1 MRNLL
6 TEVSKMK
13 NMMGLTEAEKPKY
26 SPEVKSLVAVLKDNK
41 VYSAQIQKFINK
53 IEEYSKDG
61 LVDFGLVTRGILKTL
76 KLKGNKDINIFEFF
90 KQLTKSLEK
99 RKTKKEVVSPEEEP
113 SILDKDIYKKE
124 LFFLQVELL
133 KLQEWLKQTGK
144 TVIIVFEGRD
154 SAGKGSTIKKFT
166 ENLNPRYYKVI
177 ALGIPTPDERKN
189 WWDRYRNQI
198 EKGKINF
205 FDRSWY
211 NRGLVEPVMGYGS
224 SEEYEDFMDNVQD
237 FEESLVIDGDYLFK
251 LWFSIDKETQAKR
264 FDFRQKSPLKYWKYS
279 ENDEKMQ
286 DVWEKFTEYK
296 QKLFDKT
303 STVNHPWVVL
313 DSNDKKISGLNSIRY
328 VLQNIPYTNKDED
341 VLNKDFPEAMTVL
354 KPNINEQ
361 SVFDDINKTMGFN
374 QSNKEPNFMD
384 KWSSMAP
391 PKDQMKPDSG
401 GVVSDI
407 NKTIKSGLETA
418 KKSLDKKSSNP
429 NDVEVRT
436 VSNKLRQFIKCS
448 EGGDKEKK
456 CEPALTSYRFP
467 GEKYDT
473 VGWGHY
479 GEDVSNSYKKI
490 TKSVAED
497 LFNKDIEKN
506 TGCVTRMLD
515 RWKSQGLKT
524 YKLTQGQFDAIVSYT
539 FNSGCGGSGDPEHPG
554 LLGSKF
560 IQQTKLGNH
569 EKAAEI
575 LKNENIIQPGHKVRR
590 EKESNMYKGI
600 YS

>member
-13 NMMGLTEAEKPKY
+13 NMMGLQEADKPKY
-26 SPEVKSLVAVLKDNK
+26 SPEVKSLIEFLKDNK

-53 IEEYSKDG
+53 IEEYSKEG
-61 LVDFGLVTRGILKTL
+61 LVDFGLLTRGIGKTL
-76 KLKGNKDINIFEFF
+76 KLKGSKDINIFEFF

-124 LFFLQVELL
+124 IFFLQVELL

-189 WWDRYRNQI
+189 WWDRYSNQI
-198 EKGKINF
+198 ERGKINF

-237 FEESLVIDGDYLFK
+237 FEESLVVDGDYLFK

-354 KPNINEQ
+354 RPNINEQ
-361 SVFDDINKTMGFN
+361 SVIDDVKKIAGVKPNQNSDTFWGDVNKLTSPGNKSKDGVLDTAMKMVKTKTQINKT
-374 QSNKEPNFMD
+374 
-384 KWSSMAP
+384 
-391 PKDQMKPDSG
+391 DS
-401 GVVSDI
+401 I
-407 NKTIKSGLETA
+407 NKDNLDEVIGCSGYGPSTPQFKLA
-418 KKSLDKKSSNP
+418 KVMAQK
-429 NDVEVRT
+429 EGW
-436 VSNKLRQFIKCS
+436 NKTDNNGKGSR
-448 EGGDKEKK
+448 
-456 CEPALTSYRFP
+456 SYRNNNP
-467 GEKYDT
+467 GNLDYQD
-473 VGWGHY
+473 GF
-479 GEDVSNSYKKI
+479 
-490 TKSVAED
+490 KSVD
-497 LFNKDIEKN
+497 KD
-506 TGCVTRMLD
+506 VTKETTLD
-515 RWKSQGLKT
+515 GKVGRFAKFS
-524 YKLTQGQFDAIVSYT
+524 SP
-539 FNSGCGGSGDPEHPG
+539 C
-554 LLGSKF
+554 LGSKALIEQKIIKWSKGEMPDYGQAPNYNKGQKPTLKQFMYTYAPPTENDTTKYIKF
-560 IQQTKLGNH
+560 ILQSLNNPKFNENTLMKD
-569 EKAAEI
+569 I
-575 LKNENIIQPGHKVRR
+575 LKI
-590 EKESNMYKGI
+590 
-600 YS
+600 

>member
-6 TEVSKMK
+6 TEVSKIK
-13 NMMGLTEAEKPKY
+13 NNMGLEEASKPKY
-26 SPEVKSLVAVLKDNK
+26 SPEVKSLIELLKDNK

-53 IEEYSKDG
+53 IEEYSKEG
-61 LVDFGLVTRGILKTL
+61 LVDFGLLTRGVGKTL
-76 KLKGNKDINIFEFF
+76 KLKGSKDINIFEFF

-124 LFFLQVELL
+124 IFFLQVELL

-189 WWDRYRNQI
+189 WWDRYSSQI

-237 FEESLVIDGDYLFK
+237 FEESLVVDGDYLFK

-354 KPNINEQ
+354 RPNINEQ
-361 SVFDDINKTMGFN
+361 SVFDDVKKIAGVKPNQNSDTFWDDVNKLTSPG
-374 QSNKEPNFMD
+374 NK
-384 KWSSMAP
+384 S
-391 PKDQMKPDSG
+391 KD
-401 GVVSDI
+401 GVVNTVKD
-407 NKTIKSGLETA
+407 GA
-418 KKSLDKKSSNP
+418 KK
-429 NDVEVRT
+429 
-436 VSNKLRQFIKCS
+436 I
-448 EGGDKEKK
+448 
-456 CEPALTSYRFP
+456 A
-467 GEKYDT
+467 
-473 VGWGHY
+473 
-479 GEDVSNSYKKI
+479 KI
-490 TKSVAED
+490 TKEKASNTVGSGTVSDKLVDFVGKIEFFVPCVYDDAKGGKCVRGEVD
-497 LFNKDIEKN
+497 CCLKGRTPSGTPTIGYGTVYYPDGKKVTPKDPSITKDKAK
-506 TGCVTRMLD
+506 VY
-515 RWKSQGLKT
+515 LKT
-524 YKLTQGQFDAIVSYT
+524 TLNKLASKLLAIYPNLNQNQVDALSSLCYQVGFAGCTTKAPKLSSSLKINP
-539 FNSGCGGSGDPEHPG
+539 NSNSV
-554 LLGSKF
+554 
-560 IQQTKLGNH
+560 
-569 EKAAEI
+569 
-575 LKNENIIQPGHKVRR
+575 KVNFLDFSHRDRR
-590 EKESNMYKGI
+590 EKEWKIYSQGI

>member
-13 NMMGLTEAEKPKY
+13 NMMGLEEAAKPKY
-26 SPEVKSLVAVLKDNK
+26 SPEVKSLIEFLKDNK

-53 IEEYSKDG
+53 IEEYSKEG
-61 LVDFGLVTRGILKTL
+61 LVDFGLLTRGIGKTL
-76 KLKGNKDINIFEFF
+76 KLKGSKDINIFEFF

-124 LFFLQVELL
+124 IFFLQVELL

-189 WWDRYRNQI
+189 WWDRYSNQI

-237 FEESLVIDGDYLFK
+237 FEESLVVDGDYLFK

-354 KPNINEQ
+354 RPNINEQ
-361 SVFDDINKTMGFN
+361 SVFDDIRKISGM
-374 QSNKEPNFMD
+374 QPSKQEPNFMD
-384 KWSSMAP
+384 TWSSMAP
-391 PKDQMKPDSG
+391 PKEQMKPNSG
-401 GVVSDI
+401 GVVD
-407 NKTIKSGLETA
+407 TIKAGTEKMA
-418 KKSLDKKSSNP
+418 KITKEKSSNS
-429 NDVEVRT
+429 NTVGVGT
-436 VSNKLRQFIKCS
+436 VSDKLVNFVANIEFFVKCVYDDAK
-448 EGGDKEKK
+448 GGKCVRKEPD
-456 CEPALTSYRFP
+456 CCLRGRTSTGTPTIGYGTTYYP
-467 GEKYDT
+467 GEIPVK
-473 VGWGHY
+473 
-479 GEDVSNSYKKI
+479 SNDPDITETRAKELMRNTLNKNAKKI
-490 TKSVAED
+490 LNLYPNLNQQQLDAMSSLCYQMGFAGCTKEAPNLSA
-497 LFNKDIEKN
+497 
-506 TGCVTRMLD
+506 
-515 RWKSQGLKT
+515 S
-524 YKLTQGQFDAIVSYT
+524 
-539 FNSGCGGSGDPEHPG
+539 
-554 LLGSKF
+554 
-560 IQQTKLGNH
+560 
-569 EKAAEI
+569 
-575 LKNENIIQPGHKVRR
+575 LKNNPNNLRNVEQHFIDFPYEDRR
-590 EKESNMYKGI
+590 KKEWKIYSQGI

>member
-13 NMMGLTEAEKPKY
+13 NMMGLQEADKPKY
-26 SPEVKSLVAVLKDNK
+26 SPEVKYLVSVLKDNK
-41 VYSAQIQKFINK
+41 VYSAQIQKFINR
-53 IEEYSKDG
+53 IDEFSKDG
-61 LVDFGLVTRGILKTL
+61 LVDFGLITRGILKTL
-76 KLKGNKDINIFEFF
+76 KLKGNKDINVFEFF

-124 LFFLQVELL
+124 IFFLQVELL

-154 SAGKGSTIKKFT
+154 SSGKGSTIKKFT

-189 WWDRYRNQI
+189 WWDRYSNQI

-237 FEESLVIDGDYLFK
+237 FEESLVVDGDYLFK

-303 STVNHPWVVL
+303 STVNHPWVIL

-361 SVFDDINKTMGFN
+361 SFIDVYNQLSGKSQQKQTPNLMDI
-374 QSNKEPNFMD
+374 
-384 KWSSMAP
+384 WSSKAP
-391 PKDQMKPDSG
+391 PKNQMTPNSG
-401 GVVSDI
+401 GAVDAV
-407 NKTIKSGLETA
+407 KAGA
-418 KKSLDKKSSNP
+418 KKIAKIAKEKSSNSNTVGVGTVSDKLVDFVVNAEKFVPCVYDDKSPICWRDGNTAPGCCLRGKSPTPGAKATIGYGTTYYPGGIPVKP
-429 NDVEVRT
+429 NDPDITETRAKELMRNT
-436 VSNKLRQFIKCS
+436 LNKN
-448 EGGDKEKK
+448 
-456 CEPALTSYRFP
+456 A
-467 GEKYDT
+467 
-473 VGWGHY
+473 
-479 GEDVSNSYKKI
+479 KKI
-490 TKSVAED
+490 LNLYPNLNQQQLDAMASLCYQMGPDGCTTEAPNLSAALKSNPNNLQNVGQHFVD
-497 LFNKDIEKN
+497 FPFKD
-506 TGCVTRMLD
+506 
-515 RWKSQGLKT
+515 
-524 YKLTQGQFDAIVSYT
+524 
-539 FNSGCGGSGDPEHPG
+539 
-554 LLGSKF
+554 
-560 IQQTKLGNH
+560 
-569 EKAAEI
+569 
-575 LKNENIIQPGHKVRR
+575 RR
-590 EKESNMYKGI
+590 EKEWKIYSQGI

>member
-13 NMMGLTEAEKPKY
+13 NMMGLQEADKPKY
-26 SPEVKSLVAVLKDNK
+26 SPEVKSLVEVLKDNK

-53 IEEYSKDG
+53 IDDYSKDG
-61 LVDFGLVTRGILKTL
+61 LVDFGLLTRGVLKTL
-76 KLKGNKDINIFEFF
+76 KLKGNKDINVFEFF

-124 LFFLQVELL
+124 IFFLQVELL

-154 SAGKGSTIKKFT
+154 SAGKGSIIKTFT

-189 WWDRYRNQI
+189 WWDRYSNQI
-198 EKGKINF
+198 ERGKINF

-237 FEESLVIDGDYLFK
+237 FEESLVVDGDYLFK
-251 LWFSIDKETQAKR
+251 LWFSIEKETQAKR

-303 STVNHPWVVL
+303 STVNHPWVIL

-341 VLNKDFPEAMTVL
+341 ILNKDFPEAMTVL

-361 SVFDDINKTMGFN
+361 SVWDNYNKITSSL
-374 QSNKEPNFMD
+374 QSN
-384 KWSSMAP
+384 S
-391 PKDQMKPDSG
+391 DSG
-401 GVVSDI
+401 GVIGAVKD
-407 NKTIKSGLETA
+407 GA
-418 KKSLDKKSSNP
+418 KKIAKIAKEKSSNSNTVGVGTVSDKLVNFVANIEFFVKCVYDDAKGGKCVRKEPDCCLRGKSPTPGAKATIGYGTTYYPGGIPVKP
-429 NDVEVRT
+429 NDPDITETRAKELMRNT
-436 VSNKLRQFIKCS
+436 LNKN
-448 EGGDKEKK
+448 
-456 CEPALTSYRFP
+456 A
-467 GEKYDT
+467 
-473 VGWGHY
+473 
-479 GEDVSNSYKKI
+479 KKI
-490 TKSVAED
+490 LNLYPNLNQQQLDAMASLCYQMGPDGCTTEAPNLSAALKSNPNNLQNVGQHFVD
-497 LFNKDIEKN
+497 FPFKD
-506 TGCVTRMLD
+506 
-515 RWKSQGLKT
+515 
-524 YKLTQGQFDAIVSYT
+524 
-539 FNSGCGGSGDPEHPG
+539 
-554 LLGSKF
+554 
-560 IQQTKLGNH
+560 
-569 EKAAEI
+569 
-575 LKNENIIQPGHKVRR
+575 RR
-590 EKESNMYKGI
+590 EKEWKIYSQGI

>member
-1 MRNLL
+1 MKNLL

-13 NMMGLTEAEKPKY
+13 NIMGLTEADKPKY
-26 SPEVKSLVAVLKDNK
+26 SPEVKSLITVLKDNK

-53 IEEYSKDG
+53 IEGYSKDG

-99 RKTKKEVVSPEEEP
+99 RKTKKEVVSPVEEP

-361 SVFDDINKTMGFN
+361 SVWDEYNKMMGSKPSN
-374 QSNKEPNFMD
+374 QEPSFLD

-391 PKDQMKPDSG
+391 PKGQNPDSG

-418 KKSLDKKSSNP
+418 KKSLDKKSSNSSGGYA
-429 NDVEVRT
+429 T
-436 VSNKLRQFIKCS
+436 KCS
-448 EGGDKEKK
+448 SKAIDYIKKQEGFRPEPYKDTKGILTIGYGQIKINGRPVRPGDTITEPEASKK
-456 CEPALTSYRFP
+456 VNDYVKNIVEPEILSY
-467 GEKYDT
+467 G
-473 VGWGHY
+473 GGH
-479 GEDVSNSYKKI
+479 N
-490 TKSVAED
+490 
-497 LFNKDIEKN
+497 
-506 TGCVTRMLD
+506 
-515 RWKSQGLKT
+515 
-524 YKLTQGQFDAIVSYT
+524 KLTQNQFDALCSLKYNFGGYATSDLKKAIQINPNPNRNPEIEKHFTTGWKDDELIKRRKHEYSLYSKGDYT
-539 FNSGCGGSGDPEHPG
+539 TYN
-554 LLGSKF
+554 
-560 IQQTKLGNH
+560 Q
-569 EKAAEI
+569 A
-575 LKNENIIQPGHKVRR
+575 
-590 EKESNMYKGI
+590 
-600 YS
+600 